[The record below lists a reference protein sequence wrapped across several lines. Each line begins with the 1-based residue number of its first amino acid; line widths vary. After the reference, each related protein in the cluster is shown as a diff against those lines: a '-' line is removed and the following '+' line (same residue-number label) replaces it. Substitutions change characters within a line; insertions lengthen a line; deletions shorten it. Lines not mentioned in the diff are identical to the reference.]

1 MNLAVI
7 PARGGSV
14 RLKNKNKIDFHG
26 LPLLAH
32 TIISAKESGIFDVIH
47 VSTDDKSIAR
57 IALDFEA
64 DVPFLR
70 SQKNSSSV
78 ATSMSVIKEVLECYE
93 KLGKTFVNIAL
104 LQPTSP
110 LRSATDIIN
119 SFQLLNSNVY
129 SVISVTKNDNNEML
143 KDYFKSKNHPYELSQ
158 KELLGEYLI
167 NGAIYIIK
175 SENIGDNTFYN
186 SKSALYK
193 MPALSSIDIDTLDDL
208 ELAKALF
215 QPK

>member
-1 MNLAVI
+1 MNLAII

-32 TIISAKESGIFDVIH
+32 TIISARESGIFDVIH

-57 IALDFEA
+57 IALDFDA

-93 KLGKTFVNIAL
+93 KLGKKFVNIVL

-110 LRSATDIIN
+110 LRTATDIIN
-119 SFQLLNSNVY
+119 AFQLFNSNVY
-129 SVISVTKNDNNEML
+129 SVISVTKNDNNEL
-143 KDYFKSKNHPYELSQ
+143 LNDYFKSKNHLYTSNY

-167 NGAIYIIK
+167 NGAIYIIR
-175 SENIGDNTFYN
+175 SENIRDNSFYN
-186 SKSALYK
+186 LKSVLYE
-193 MPALSSIDIDTLDDL
+193 MPALSSIDIDTLEDL
-208 ELAKALF
+208 NLAKTLF
-215 QPK
+215 KSK

>member
-1 MNLAVI
+1 MNLAII

-32 TIISAKESGIFDVIH
+32 TIISARESGIFDVIH

-57 IALDFEA
+57 IALDFDA

-78 ATSMSVIKEVLECYE
+78 ATSMSVMKEVLECYE
-93 KLGKTFVNIAL
+93 KLGKKFVNIVL

-110 LRSATDIIN
+110 LRTATDIIN
-119 SFQLLNSNVY
+119 AFQLFNSNVY
-129 SVISVTKNDNNEML
+129 SVISVTKNDNNEL
-143 KDYFKSKNHPYELSQ
+143 LNDYFKSKNHLYTSNY

-167 NGAIYIIK
+167 NGAIYIIR
-175 SENIGDNTFYN
+175 SENIRDNSFYN
-186 SKSALYK
+186 LKSVLYE
-193 MPALSSIDIDTLDDL
+193 MPALSSIDIDTLEDL
-208 ELAKALF
+208 NLAKTLF
-215 QPK
+215 KSK